1 MNRNR
6 LWYRQPAHTWVEAL
20 PIGNGRTGG
29 MVFGHIGAEKISL
42 NDDTFWSG
50 APRDGNHLDHQAD
63 LGHIRSLLA
72 NGDYRAAELY
82 TETHMIESWTQSYL
96 PLGDLI
102 ITYQHDDTAT
112 NYVRELDLAT
122 ATSTTHYVNNGVRY
136 QRQAYVSAPDQALFV
151 ELDADQY
158 GKLAFSV
165 ALQSHYTTAIHV
177 DNGRLLLSN
186 AAPLHV
192 EPSYVNDAQ
201 PERGLGQGMHGAILV
216 AITQHDGV
224 LSDDGHTL
232 TLRDATHAT
241 LVVTTA
247 TSFVGFDQPA
257 TADAVAR
264 AHHTM
269 AQAVARQHHWQRHLA
284 DHQALYQRMTID
296 VGTSRDDLPTDV
308 RLQRLHS
315 RPDTRANETLRYHAH
330 DAQLAAV
337 EVPTD
342 DLGLLALLLQM
353 GRYLIIA
360 GSRPGTQAT
369 NLQGIWND
377 NPRPAWSSNYTI
389 NINTQMNYWA
399 AQTTNLAECQA
410 PLHDLVANLMVDGQR
425 VAASYGCRGWTSHHN
440 TDIWAPANPVKGRAS
455 WFMWPLSAAWLATH
469 LWEHVQFGGNLDFAR
484 HQALPALR
492 GAAEFC
498 LDWLQPQ
505 PDGTLGTSP
514 STSPENVF
522 IVTADGKPCGLTISS
537 ESDIAMMRHLFD
549 ACVRLAN
556 LLGEGDA
563 DWVQA
568 IRQTLPLLPPPLI
581 DTTGRL
587 KEWRHDLPEAERG
600 HRHISHL
607 YGIYPGNQ
615 ITPAGTPQ
623 LAEAVRASLATR
635 IAHGSGHT
643 GWSAAWVAACYARL
657 HDGDT
662 SLAILYRLLRDSTY
676 PSLLGAHPPFQI
688 DGSYG
693 APAAIAELL
702 LQSHSDEI
710 HLLPAL
716 PALWVNGSVQGLCGR
731 GGVVVD
737 MTWQAGALTQAT
749 ISANYA
755 TTVTIRSHTA
765 LGTATST
772 TPCDSTGW
780 QVTLTAGQSL
790 VLHSQR
796 QGSK

>member
-1 MNRNR
+1 MMNKHR
-6 LWYRQPAHTWVEAL
+6 LWYRQPAQTWVEAL

-29 MVFGHIGAEKISL
+29 MIFGHINAEKIAL

-50 APRDGNHLDHQAD
+50 APRDGKHADHQAD
-63 LGHIRSLLA
+63 LAHIRTLLS
-72 NGDYRAAELY
+72 NGEYRAAESF

-96 PLGDLI
+96 PLGDLL
-102 ITYQHDDTAT
+102 ITHQHDDTAAD
-112 NYVRELDLAT
+112 YLRELDLAT
-122 ATSTTHYVNNGVRY
+122 ATSTTHYINNKVRY
-136 QRQAYVSAPDQALFV
+136 QRRAYVSAPDQALFV
-151 ELDADQY
+151 ELNADQY
-158 GKLAFSV
+158 GKLAFTV
-165 ALQSHYTTAIHV
+165 ALQSRYTNDVKVI
-177 DNGRLLLSN
+177 DGRLLLTN
-186 AAPLHV
+186 VAPLHV
-192 EPSYVNDAQ
+192 EPSYVDDPQ
-201 PERGLGQGMHGAILV
+201 PERGIGQGMRGAILV
-216 AITQHDGV
+216 AIVQHDGV
-224 LSDDGHTL
+224 VSNDGQSL

-247 TSFVGFDQPA
+247 TGFVRFDHPA

-264 AHHTM
+264 VQKTM
-269 AQAVARQHHWQRHLA
+269 DHACTQQHHWERHVA
-284 DHQALYQRMTID
+284 DHSTLFQRMSLD
-296 VGTSRDDLPTDV
+296 LGTSRDDLPTDV

-315 RPDTRANETLRYHAH
+315 QSDTLVDEALRYHAH
-330 DAQLAAV
+330 DAQLAPV

-399 AQTTNLAECQA
+399 VQTTNLAECQA

-440 TDIWAPANPVKGRAS
+440 TDIWAPANPVKGRAL
-455 WFMWPLSAAWLATH
+455 WFMWPFSATWLSTH
-469 LWEHVQFGGNLDFAR
+469 LWEHVQFSGDHEFAR
-484 HQALPALR
+484 QHALPTLR

-505 PDGTLGTSP
+505 PDGTLGTNP

-522 IVTADGKPCGLTISS
+522 VVPADGKPCGLTISS
-537 ESDIAMMRHLFD
+537 ESDIAMIRHLFD
-549 ACVRLAN
+549 ACLRLADF
-556 LLGEGDA
+556 LGESNA
-563 DWVQA
+563 DWVQD
-568 IRQTLPLLPPPLI
+568 INRTLPLLPITLI
-581 DTTGRL
+581 DAEGRI
-587 KEWRHDLPEAERG
+587 KEWRHDLPEAELG

-615 ITPAGTPQ
+615 ITPTGTPQ
-623 LAEAVRASLATR
+623 LAAAVRSSLATR
-635 IAHGSGHT
+635 MEHGGGHT

-662 SLAILYRLLRDSTY
+662 TLAVLYRLLRDSTY

-693 APAAIAELL
+693 SPAAIAELL
-702 LQSHSDEI
+702 LQSHAGEI

-716 PALWVNGSVQGLCGR
+716 PAMWVNGSVQGLCAR

-737 MTWQAGALTQAT
+737 MTWQAGALTKAT
-749 ISANYA
+749 ITANHA
-755 TTVTIRSHTA
+755 TTVTIRSNTA
-765 LGTATST
+765 LRSDNIVTSCHT
-772 TPCDSTGW
+772 SGW
-780 QVTLTAGQSL
+780 NITLNAGESL
-790 VLHSQR
+790 LLHQ
-796 QGSK
+796 

>member
-1 MNRNR
+1 MMNKHR
-6 LWYRQPAHTWVEAL
+6 LWYRQPAQTWVEAL

-29 MVFGHIGAEKISL
+29 MVFGHINAEKIAL

-50 APRDGNHLDHQAD
+50 APRDGHHPDHQAH
-63 LGHIRSLLA
+63 LAHIRTLLS
-72 NGDYRAAELY
+72 NGEYRAAETY

-102 ITYQHDDTAT
+102 ITHQHDNTA
-112 NYVRELDLAT
+112 NDYMRELDLAT

-136 QRQAYVSAPDQALFV
+136 QRRAYVSAPDQALIV
-151 ELDADQY
+151 ELNADQY
-158 GKLAFSV
+158 GKLAITV
-165 ALQSHYTTAIHV
+165 ALQSYYTTATQV
-177 DNGRLLLSN
+177 VNGRLLLTN

-192 EPSYVNDAQ
+192 EPSYVNDPQ
-201 PERGLGQGMHGAILV
+201 PERGLGQGMRGAILV
-216 AITQHDGV
+216 AIAQHDGTI
-224 LSDDGHTL
+224 STDGQSL

-241 LVVTTA
+241 LIVTTA
-247 TSFVGFDQPA
+247 TSFVRFDQPA

-264 AHHTM
+264 VQQTM
-269 AQAVARQHHWQRHLA
+269 DHACTQQHHWERHVA
-284 DHQALYQRMTID
+284 DHHTLFQRMTLNL
-296 VGTSRDDLPTDV
+296 GNSRDDLPTDV

-315 RPDTRANETLRYHAH
+315 QSDTLVDEALRYHAH
-330 DAQLAAV
+330 DAQLAPV

-377 NPRPAWSSNYTI
+377 NRRPAWSSNYTI

-399 AQTTNLAECQA
+399 VQTTNLAECQA

-440 TDIWAPANPVKGRAS
+440 TDIWAPANPVKGRAL
-455 WFMWPLSAAWLATH
+455 WFMWPFSAAWLSTH
-469 LWEHVQFGGNLDFAR
+469 LWEHVQFSGDHNFAR
-484 HQALPALR
+484 QHALPALR

-505 PDGTLGTSP
+505 PDGTLGTNP

-522 IVTADGKPCGLTISS
+522 IVAADGKPCGLTISS
-537 ESDIAMMRHLFD
+537 ESDMAMIRHLFD
-549 ACVRLAN
+549 ACLRLADF
-556 LLGEGDA
+556 LGERDA
-563 DWVQA
+563 TWVQD
-568 IRQTLPLLPPPLI
+568 INRTLPLLPTTLI
-581 DTTGRL
+581 DSEGRI
-587 KEWRHDLPEAERG
+587 KEWRHDLPEAELG

-623 LAEAVRASLATR
+623 LAAAVRASLATR
-635 IAHGSGHT
+635 LAHGGGHT

-662 SLAILYRLLRDSTY
+662 TLAVLYRLLRDSTY
-676 PSLLGAHPPFQI
+676 PSMLGAHPPFQI

-702 LQSHSDEI
+702 LQSHAGEI

-716 PALWVNGSVQGLCGR
+716 PALWDNGSVQGLCAR
-731 GGVVVD
+731 GGVVLD
-737 MTWQAGALTQAT
+737 MTWQAGTLTHAT
-749 ISANYA
+749 ITATHA
-755 TTVTIRSHTA
+755 TTITIRSNT
-765 LGTATST
+765 LLRTNNQATSCHT
-772 TPCDSTGW
+772 SGW
-780 QVTLTAGQSL
+780 NITLNAGETIL
-790 VLHSQR
+790 LHQ
-796 QGSK
+796 

>member
-1 MNRNR
+1 MMNKHR
-6 LWYRQPAHTWVEAL
+6 LWYRQPAQTWVEAL

-29 MVFGHIGAEKISL
+29 MVFGHINAEKIAL

-50 APRDGNHLDHQAD
+50 APRDGIHTDHQAD
-63 LGHIRSLLA
+63 LAHIRTLL
-72 NGDYRAAELY
+72 NNSEYRAAEAY

-102 ITYQHDDTAT
+102 ITHQHDDTAAD
-112 NYVRELDLAT
+112 YMRELDLAT
-122 ATSTTHYVNNGVRY
+122 ATITTHYVNNGVRY
-136 QRQAYVSAPDQALFV
+136 QRRAYVSAPDQALIV
-151 ELDADQY
+151 ELNADQY
-158 GKLAFSV
+158 GKLAFTV
-165 ALQSHYTTAIHV
+165 TLQSHYTTATQV
-177 DNGRLLLSN
+177 VNGRLLLTN

-192 EPSYVNDAQ
+192 EPSYVNDPQ
-201 PERGLGQGMHGAILV
+201 PERGIGQGMRGAILV
-216 AITQHDGV
+216 ALAQHDGTI
-224 LSDDGHTL
+224 STDGQSL

-241 LVVTTA
+241 LIVTTA
-247 TSFVGFDQPA
+247 TSFVRFDQPA

-264 AHHTM
+264 VQQTM
-269 AQAVARQHHWQRHLA
+269 DQACAQTHPWQRHVA
-284 DHQALYQRMTID
+284 DHQTLFQRMSLD
-296 VGTSRDDLPTDV
+296 LGNSRDDLPTDV

-315 RPDTRANETLRYHAH
+315 QSDTLVDEALRYHAH
-330 DAQLAAV
+330 DAQLAPV

-377 NPRPAWSSNYTI
+377 NRRPAWSSNYTI

-399 AQTTNLAECQA
+399 VQTTNLAECQA

-440 TDIWAPANPVKGRAS
+440 TDIWAPANPVKGKAV
-455 WFMWPLSAAWLATH
+455 WFMWPFSAAWLSTH
-469 LWEHVQFGGNLDFAR
+469 LWEHVQFSGNHEFAR
-484 HQALPALR
+484 QHALPALR

-505 PDGTLGTSP
+505 PDGTLGTNP

-522 IVTADGKPCGLTISS
+522 IVAEDGQPCGLSISS
-537 ESDIAMMRHLFD
+537 ESDLAMIRHLFD
-549 ACVRLAN
+549 ACLRLAD
-556 LLGEGDA
+556 LLGERDA
-563 DWVQA
+563 TWVND
-568 IRQTLPLLPPPLI
+568 ITRTLPLLPKTLF
-581 DTTGRL
+581 DTEGRI
-587 KEWRHDLPEAERG
+587 KEWRHDLPEAELG

-623 LAEAVRASLATR
+623 FAAAVRASLATR
-635 IAHGSGHT
+635 MEHGGGHT

-662 SLAILYRLLRDSTY
+662 TLAVLYRLLRDSTY
-676 PSLLGAHPPFQI
+676 PSMLGAHPPFQI

-702 LQSHSDEI
+702 LQSHAGEI

-716 PALWVNGSVQGLCGR
+716 PALWANGSVQGLCAR

-737 MTWQAGALTQAT
+737 MTWQSGALTHAT
-749 ISANYA
+749 ITANHS
-755 TTVTIRSHTA
+755 TTITIRSNTLLRTNNQDTSCHT
-765 LGTATST
+765 S
-772 TPCDSTGW
+772 GW
-780 QVTLTAGQSL
+780 NITLNAGETIL
-790 VLHSQR
+790 LHQ
-796 QGSK
+796 

>member
-1 MNRNR
+1 MMNRNR
-6 LWYRQPAHTWVEAL
+6 LWYRQPAQAWVEAL

-29 MVFGHIGAEKISL
+29 MVFGHITAEKIAL

-50 APRDGNHLDHQAD
+50 APRDGNHPDHQAH
-63 LGHIRSLLA
+63 LAHIRTLLS
-72 NGDYRAAELY
+72 NGEYRAAEIY

-96 PLGDLI
+96 PLGDLV
-102 ITYQHDDTAT
+102 ITHHHDDSA
-112 NYVRELDLAT
+112 NDYMRELDLTT
-122 ATSTTHYVNNGVRY
+122 ATSTTHYINNGVRY
-136 QRQAYVSAPDQALFV
+136 QRRAYVSAPDQALFV
-151 ELDADQY
+151 ELNADQY
-158 GKLAFSV
+158 GKLTFSV
-165 ALQSHYTTAIHV
+165 ALQSHYTTATQV
-177 DNGRLLLSN
+177 VAGRLLLTN

-192 EPSYVNDAQ
+192 EPSYVNDPQ
-201 PERGLGQGMHGAILV
+201 PERGLGQGMRGAILV
-216 AITQHDGV
+216 AIAQHDGV
-224 LSDDGHTL
+224 VSDDGHTL

-247 TSFVGFDQPA
+247 TSFERFDQPA

-264 AHHTM
+264 VQQTM
-269 AQAVARQHHWQRHLA
+269 DVACAQHHHWERHVA
-284 DHQALYQRMTID
+284 DHQTLFQRMTLD
-296 VGTSRDDLPTDV
+296 LGNSRDDLPTDV

-315 RPDTRANETLRYHAH
+315 QSDTLVDETLRYHAH
-330 DAQLAAV
+330 DAQLAPV

-377 NPRPAWSSNYTI
+377 NRRPAWSSNYTI

-399 AQTTNLAECQA
+399 VQTTNLAECQG

-440 TDIWAPANPVKGRAS
+440 TDIWAPANPVKGRAL
-455 WFMWPLSAAWLATH
+455 WFMWPFSAAWLSTH
-469 LWEHVQFGGNLDFAR
+469 LWEHVQFGGDRDFAR
-484 HQALPALR
+484 QQALPALR

-505 PDGTLGTSP
+505 PDGTLGTNP

-522 IVTADGKPCGLTISS
+522 IVPADGQPCGLTISS
-537 ESDIAMMRHLFD
+537 ESDMAMIRHLFD
-549 ACVRLAN
+549 ACIKLATM
-556 LLGEGDA
+556 LGEQDA
-563 DWVQA
+563 AWVNAIHQA
-568 IRQTLPLLPPPLI
+568 LPLLPAPLI
-581 DTTGRL
+581 DSAGRL
-587 KEWRHDLPEAERG
+587 KEWRHDLPEAELG

-607 YGIYPGNQ
+607 YGIYPGDQ

-635 IAHGSGHT
+635 LAHGGGHT

-662 SLAILYRLLRDSTY
+662 TVAVLYRLLRDSTY

-702 LQSHSDEI
+702 LQSHTDAI
-710 HLLPAL
+710 DLLPAL
-716 PALWVNGSVQGLCGR
+716 PAMWADGRVHGLCAR

-749 ISANYA
+749 ITARRA
-755 TTVTIRSHTA
+755 TTITIRSHTA
-765 LGTATST
+765 LRTANQATSCNT
-772 TPCDSTGW
+772 SGW
-780 QVTLTAGQSL
+780 NVTLNAGES
-790 VLHSQR
+790 VILHP
-796 QGSK
+796 